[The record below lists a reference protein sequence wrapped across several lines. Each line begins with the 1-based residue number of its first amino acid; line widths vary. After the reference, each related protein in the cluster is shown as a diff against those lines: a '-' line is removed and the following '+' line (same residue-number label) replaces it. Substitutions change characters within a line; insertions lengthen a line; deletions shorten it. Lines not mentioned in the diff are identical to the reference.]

1 MNHQTIIVLDFGGQ
15 YNQLIARRVRECG
28 VYCEVKPYTTPL
40 ADLLAMKPI
49 GFIFTGGPNSVYLED
64 APHVDPALFDAGV
77 PVLGICYGCQLIAHH
92 LGGKVVAANDATA
105 REYGKTETFFDTNC
119 KLFKGLPEKSVTWMS
134 HGDYMEKVPEGFS
147 LVAHSDA
154 CPNVAICDET
164 RGFYGV
170 QYHPE
175 VNHTEF
181 GTAMIRNFLYEVC
194 GATGDWTMGDY
205 KNTAI
210 AAVREKVGS
219 GRVLLALSGGV
230 DSSVVAALLFTV
242 IGILFVRLTQMTK
255 CAEMDKLLVPWDV
268 KWLRAATGVI
278 GALFLFFVVVSM
290 SAGVG
295 AMLTQ
300 LFRVPTWLGSAVF
313 MLAVFLVALLG
324 VSGMVN
330 AFSAMIPIL
339 VLATVGF
346 AVGAWCTFGTEGILQ
361 LQYTN
366 TNPLMPNWFIATLTF
381 VAYNILGGIGIMS
394 PVGQYVREK
403 KHVYVGIA
411 LSGVM
416 LLAVAGSILTSL
428 GTYPEAVQAELPMVA
443 LASRLNGTLGTIY
456 GIMLLVAMFCNAL
469 ASLVGMSAYV
479 EQKSA
484 FVRTH
489 KNPVLLAVSVL
500 AWAASLLG
508 FAEIIGTVYP
518 IFGYISIAFLVFLV
532 IHFFRAK
539 KTKQPQQ
546 A

>member
-1 MNHQTIIVLDFGGQ
+1 MKQIKTFS
-15 YNQLIARRVRECG
+15 
-28 VYCEVKPYTTPL
+28 L
-40 ADLLAMKPI
+40 AFTYVGCFLGA
-49 GFIFTGGPNSVYLED
+49 GFISGQELWQFFGAFGNWGYVG
-64 APHVDPALFDAGV
+64 F
-77 PVLGICYGCQLIAHH
+77 VL
-92 LGGKVVAANDATA
+92 
-105 REYGKTETFFDTNC
+105 
-119 KLFKGLPEKSVTWMS
+119 
-134 HGDYMEKVPEGFS
+134 
-147 LVAHSDA
+147 
-154 CPNVAICDET
+154 
-164 RGFYGV
+164 
-170 QYHPE
+170 
-175 VNHTEF
+175 
-181 GTAMIRNFLYEVC
+181 
-194 GATGDWTMGDY
+194 
-205 KNTAI
+205 
-210 AAVREKVGS
+210 
-219 GRVLLALSGGV
+219 
-230 DSSVVAALLFTV
+230 AALLFTV

-416 LLAVAGSILTSL
+416 LLSL
-428 GTYPEAVQAELPMVA
+428 
-443 LASRLNGTLGTIY
+443 
-456 GIMLLVAMFCNAL
+456 
-469 ASLVGMSAYV
+469 
-479 EQKSA
+479 
-484 FVRTH
+484 
-489 KNPVLLAVSVL
+489 
-500 AWAASLLG
+500 
-508 FAEIIGTVYP
+508 
-518 IFGYISIAFLVFLV
+518 
-532 IHFFRAK
+532 IHI
-539 KTKQPQQ
+539 
-546 A
+546 

>member
-230 DSSVVAALLFTV
+230 DSSVVAALLAEAVGPQLTCVFVDHGLMRLNEGDEVEAAFKKWDINFVRVNAEGRFLSKLAGISDPERKRKIIGEEFIRVFEEEAKKIGKVDFLAQGTIYPDVVESGLGGESTV
-242 IGILFVRLTQMTK
+242 IKSHHNVGGLPDTVDFKELVEPLRNLFKDEVRQAGRELGLPEYLVSRQPFPGPGLGIRIIGEVTPEKVTIVQDADAIWREEIAKAGLDKEISQYYAALTNMHSVGVMGDERTYDYAVALRAVTTTDFMT
-255 CAEMDKLLVPWDV
+255 AESYDMPWDV
-268 KWLRAATGVI
+268 
-278 GALFLFFVVVSM
+278 
-290 SAGVG
+290 
-295 AMLTQ
+295 
-300 LFRVPTWLGSAVF
+300 LGTVTSRI
-313 MLAVFLVALLG
+313 
-324 VSGMVN
+324 VN
-330 AFSAMIPIL
+330 E
-339 VLATVGF
+339 V
-346 AVGAWCTFGTEGILQ
+346 
-361 LQYTN
+361 
-366 TNPLMPNWFIATLTF
+366 
-381 VAYNILGGIGIMS
+381 
-394 PVGQYVREK
+394 
-403 KHVYVGIA
+403 KHVNRVFYDCTGKPPATI
-411 LSGVM
+411 
-416 LLAVAGSILTSL
+416 
-428 GTYPEAVQAELPMVA
+428 EL
-443 LASRLNGTLGTIY
+443 
-456 GIMLLVAMFCNAL
+456 
-469 ASLVGMSAYV
+469 
-479 EQKSA
+479 E
-484 FVRTH
+484 
-489 KNPVLLAVSVL
+489 
-500 AWAASLLG
+500 
-508 FAEIIGTVYP
+508 
-518 IFGYISIAFLVFLV
+518 
-532 IHFFRAK
+532 
-539 KTKQPQQ
+539 
-546 A
+546 

>member
-1 MNHQTIIVLDFGGQ
+1 MKQIKTFS
-15 YNQLIARRVRECG
+15 
-28 VYCEVKPYTTPL
+28 L
-40 ADLLAMKPI
+40 AFTYVGCFLGA
-49 GFIFTGGPNSVYLED
+49 GFISGQELWQFFGAFGNWGYVG
-64 APHVDPALFDAGV
+64 F
-77 PVLGICYGCQLIAHH
+77 VL
-92 LGGKVVAANDATA
+92 
-105 REYGKTETFFDTNC
+105 
-119 KLFKGLPEKSVTWMS
+119 
-134 HGDYMEKVPEGFS
+134 
-147 LVAHSDA
+147 
-154 CPNVAICDET
+154 
-164 RGFYGV
+164 
-170 QYHPE
+170 
-175 VNHTEF
+175 
-181 GTAMIRNFLYEVC
+181 
-194 GATGDWTMGDY
+194 
-205 KNTAI
+205 
-210 AAVREKVGS
+210 
-219 GRVLLALSGGV
+219 
-230 DSSVVAALLFTV
+230 AALLFTV

-416 LLAVAGSILTSL
+416 LLADGGQYPHQSGYLSRGGAGGAAHGGRWPPGSTVRWVRS
-428 GTYPEAVQAELPMVA
+428 TA
-443 LASRLNGTLGTIY
+443 LCCWWPCSATLW
-456 GIMLLVAMFCNAL
+456 
-469 ASLVGMSAYV
+469 
-479 EQKSA
+479 
-484 FVRTH
+484 
-489 KNPVLLAVSVL
+489 PVW
-500 AWAASLLG
+500 WA
-508 FAEIIGTVYP
+508 
-518 IFGYISIAFLVFLV
+518 
-532 IHFFRAK
+532 
-539 KTKQPQQ
+539 
-546 A
+546 

>member
-1 MNHQTIIVLDFGGQ
+1 MKQIKTFS
-15 YNQLIARRVRECG
+15 
-28 VYCEVKPYTTPL
+28 L
-40 ADLLAMKPI
+40 AFTYVGCFLGA
-49 GFIFTGGPNSVYLED
+49 GFISGQELWQFFGAFGNWGYVG
-64 APHVDPALFDAGV
+64 F
-77 PVLGICYGCQLIAHH
+77 VL
-92 LGGKVVAANDATA
+92 
-105 REYGKTETFFDTNC
+105 
-119 KLFKGLPEKSVTWMS
+119 
-134 HGDYMEKVPEGFS
+134 
-147 LVAHSDA
+147 
-154 CPNVAICDET
+154 
-164 RGFYGV
+164 
-170 QYHPE
+170 
-175 VNHTEF
+175 
-181 GTAMIRNFLYEVC
+181 
-194 GATGDWTMGDY
+194 
-205 KNTAI
+205 
-210 AAVREKVGS
+210 
-219 GRVLLALSGGV
+219 
-230 DSSVVAALLFTV
+230 AALLFTV

-469 ASLVGMSAYV
+469 SGGHECLCGAEVRLCPYP
-479 EQKSA
+479 QKPGVAGS
-484 FVRTH
+484 
-489 KNPVLLAVSVL
+489 
-500 AWAASLLG
+500 
-508 FAEIIGTVYP
+508 
-518 IFGYISIAFLVFLV
+518 
-532 IHFFRAK
+532 FRAGLGGEPAGVCRDHRHCLSHLWLYQYCVPGISGHSFLPCQK
-539 KTKQPQQ
+539 DEAAAAGIT
-546 A
+546 

>member
-1 MNHQTIIVLDFGGQ
+1 MKQIKTFS
-15 YNQLIARRVRECG
+15 
-28 VYCEVKPYTTPL
+28 L
-40 ADLLAMKPI
+40 AFTYVGCFLGA
-49 GFIFTGGPNSVYLED
+49 GFISGQELWQFFGAFGNWGYVG
-64 APHVDPALFDAGV
+64 F
-77 PVLGICYGCQLIAHH
+77 VL
-92 LGGKVVAANDATA
+92 
-105 REYGKTETFFDTNC
+105 
-119 KLFKGLPEKSVTWMS
+119 
-134 HGDYMEKVPEGFS
+134 
-147 LVAHSDA
+147 
-154 CPNVAICDET
+154 
-164 RGFYGV
+164 
-170 QYHPE
+170 
-175 VNHTEF
+175 
-181 GTAMIRNFLYEVC
+181 
-194 GATGDWTMGDY
+194 
-205 KNTAI
+205 
-210 AAVREKVGS
+210 
-219 GRVLLALSGGV
+219 
-230 DSSVVAALLFTV
+230 AALLFTV

-489 KNPVLLAVSVL
+489 NNPVLLAVSVL

-539 KTKQPQQ
+539 KTEQPQQ